1 MNIDYLRMRNFRQ
14 YRDARVEF
22 ARSPEKNFTIIQ
34 GVTGAGKTNILNA
47 VTWCLFGSELHID
60 RKYKGLPI
68 VNTTALRENKGRTSE
83 IEVEIQFLES
93 DGRKLRITRT
103 GHFKE
108 QSGNV
113 VPVPSSHDLCVMR
126 EKGRDWVGPIY
137 GDDAQYI
144 IDSLIPPSIEE
155 YFFFDGERMN
165 DYFKENTGKDIRNAV
180 FKISQLELCESTI
193 AHLTARKTDFLR
205 MARGLSSKAQGI
217 RDMMDIQ
224 NRSLESNKKRLD
236 ELRTKFNEVDR
247 LERDFSEK
255 LRNSSLERIQSL
267 EEQRV
272 SLENDLTRIQDDV
285 EDLEASRVK
294 LLHKNMP
301 VIFAYD
307 TLLKTKGLIDGRRE
321 AGMIPPPVKTVF
333 IDNLL
338 KKGKCICGSDIT
350 GKNEFSST
358 RRKKVEA
365 FLKQSELSEMSN
377 DLINCNVHI
386 QAMLDRVTSFPEEV
400 IDLGRKL
407 KDLQGTKDE
416 KNEELTKISTEISQS
431 NSENIKLWGKER
443 DKYTGEK
450 AKLGVEI
457 GVIEKDIERWLNM
470 IRGST
475 IELNR
480 ELRKETKHG
489 SLLKLMDF
497 CDDGIRAAQEV
508 RDAIMRNVKEEIGKR
523 TSQQFLA
530 LIWKKGTY
538 QGVNI
543 DDDYNISVPHVSGRD
558 GLGTLSAGERQVCAL
573 SFMAALNSV
582 SGFKVP
588 IIIDTPLARI
598 STEPTRSI
606 AENLPNYLPGTQVTL
621 LVTDKEYTPDVKD
634 ALSGVVGETYLI
646 NFIEKEY
653 GGLSEVELQK

>member
-1 MNIDYLRMRNFRQ
+1 MDIDYLRMKDFRQ
-14 YRDARVEF
+14 YRNAKIEF
-22 ARSPEKNFTIIQ
+22 ARSPKKNFTIIQ

-47 VTWCLFGSELHID
+47 VTWCLFGKELHID
-60 RKYKGLPI
+60 KKYKGLPI
-68 VNTTALRENKGRTSE
+68 VNTTTLRENEGRASE
-83 IEVEIQFLES
+83 IEVEVQFVES
-93 DGRKLRITRT
+93 DGKRLRITRT

-113 VPVPSSHDLCVMR
+113 VSISSPHDLCVMR

-144 IDSLIPPSIEE
+144 VDSLIPPAIEE

-165 DYFKENTGKDIRNAV
+165 DYFRENTGKDIKDAV
-180 FKISQLELCESTI
+180 FKISQLELCESMI
-193 AHLTARKTDFLR
+193 DHLTARKTDFLK
-205 MARGLSSKAQGI
+205 MARGLSSKAQDI
-217 RDMMDIQ
+217 RDMLDIQ
-224 NRSLESNKKRLD
+224 NRSLASDKKRLE
-236 ELRTKFNEVDR
+236 ELQTKFAEAER
-247 LERDFSEK
+247 LEREFSEK

-272 SLENDLTRIQDDV
+272 SLENDLTRIQD
-285 EDLEASRVK
+285 EIEELESSKVK

-301 VIFAYD
+301 IIFAYG
-307 TLLKTKGLIDGRRE
+307 TLAKTRSLIEGRKE

-350 GKNEFSST
+350 GKDEFSST

-365 FLKQSELSEMSN
+365 FLKQSELSEISN
-377 DLINCNVHI
+377 DLINCNVNI
-386 QAMLDRVTSFPEEV
+386 QAMLDRVTSFPEEA

-407 KDLQGTKDE
+407 KDLQSTKNE
-416 KNEELTKISTEISQS
+416 KNEELIRISTEINQS

-443 DKYTGEK
+443 DKYNKEK
-450 AKLGVEI
+450 TELSVEI
-457 GVIEKDIERWLNM
+457 GVIQKQIERRGNI
-470 IRGST
+470 IRASNS
-475 IELNR
+475 ELNR
-480 ELRKETKHG
+480 ELRKETKHS
-489 SLLKLMDF
+489 SLLKLMNF
-497 CDDGIRAAQEV
+497 CDDGIKAAQGV
-508 RDAIMRNVKEEIGKR
+508 RDTIMRNVKEDIGRR

-538 QGVNI
+538 EGVKI
-543 DDDYNISVPHVSGRD
+543 DDNYNISVPHVSGRE

-606 AENLPNYLPGTQVTL
+606 AENLPNYLPGTQVSL
-621 LVTDKEYTPDVKD
+621 LVTDKEYTPDVRD
-634 ALSGVVGETYLI
+634 ALSQVVGKTYLI
-646 NFIEKEY
+646 NFIEKDY

>member
-1 MNIDYLRMRNFRQ
+1 MDIDYLRMRNFRQ

-22 ARSPEKNFTIIQ
+22 ARSPKKNFTIIQ

-68 VNTTALRENKGRTSE
+68 VNTTTLRENKGRTSE

-113 VPVPSSHDLCVMR
+113 VSVPLSHDLCVMR

-224 NRSLESNKKRLD
+224 NRSLESNKKRLE

-294 LLHKNMP
+294 LLHRNMP

-350 GKNEFSST
+350 GKDEFSST

-450 AKLGVEI
+450 TKLGVEI

-558 GLGTLSAGERQVCAL
+558 GLGTLSAWREA
-573 SFMAALNSV
+573 SV
-582 SGFKVP
+582 RFVLYGCPKQRFRFQGSNNNRYP
-588 IIIDTPLARI
+588 I
-598 STEPTRSI
+598 S
-606 AENLPNYLPGTQVTL
+606 
-621 LVTDKEYTPDVKD
+621 KD
-634 ALSGVVGETYLI
+634 LHRTNKKHS
-646 NFIEKEY
+646 
-653 GGLSEVELQK
+653 

>member
-1 MNIDYLRMRNFRQ
+1 MDIDYLRMRNFRQ

-22 ARSPEKNFTIIQ
+22 ARSPKKNFTIIQ

-68 VNTTALRENKGRTSE
+68 VNTTTLRENKGRTSE

-113 VPVPSSHDLCVMR
+113 VSVPLSHDLCVMR

-224 NRSLESNKKRLD
+224 NRSLESNKKRLE

-294 LLHKNMP
+294 LLHRNMP

-350 GKNEFSST
+350 GKDEFSST

-450 AKLGVEI
+450 TKLGVEI

-646 NFIEKEY
+646 NFIEKDY